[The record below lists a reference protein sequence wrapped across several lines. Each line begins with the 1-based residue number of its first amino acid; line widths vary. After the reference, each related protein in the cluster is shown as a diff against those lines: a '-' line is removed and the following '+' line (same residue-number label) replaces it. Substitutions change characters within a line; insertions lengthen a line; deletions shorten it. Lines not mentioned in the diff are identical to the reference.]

1 MSARINHLQ
10 LKGKAMRKFSVVR
23 DLDLRHHHMMSLK
36 DACERVG
43 ATYPPELVQYCHPL
57 SPSDSLEALTR
68 EEGAVGH
75 LGDERHRGHR
85 GRRGNPGRRLAQ
97 LPSDMTKL
105 RIYLGKQ
112 VTSNLPR

>member
-1 MSARINHLQ
+1 
-10 LKGKAMRKFSVVR
+10 MRKFSVVR

-68 EEGAVGH
+68 EKEQSDISETNVTAVTVDGEEI
-75 LGDERHRGHR
+75 LDVD
-85 GRRGNPGRRLAQ
+85 LAQ